1 MGSVLEMSVIVH
13 VGVDVICTGDVCELR
28 CDLYW

>member
-13 VGVDVICTGDVCELR
+13 VGVDGICTGDVCDR
-28 CDLYW
+28 TCRG